1 MIQNFRGKNVF
12 ITGTR
17 RGIGRELVRA
27 FAMRGASIYAHARKA
42 SQEFEAH
49 NAELAQNYGVTIRP
63 VYFDMTDENAMKA
76 AVQEIMKEMSP
87 HILINNA
94 GLQHGGFF
102 MLTPLKKVR
111 ELFEVNLFSQMR
123 LTQLFVKPMLLRQAG
138 AIVNVA
144 SISGLDMKPGNSAY
158 GVSKAAL
165 IAWTKVLATELG
177 SSGIRVNAVAPG
189 LTDTDGGNLME
200 AKARAAMLEAS
211 ALKRMGTVDEIAQVV
226 CFLAADEASFVNG
239 QIIRVDGGTA

>member
-42 SQEFEAH
+42 SEEFEAH

-76 AVQEIMKEMSP
+76 AVQEIIKEMSP

>member
-27 FAMRGASIYAHARKA
+27 FAMPGASIYAHARKA
-42 SQEFEAH
+42 SEEFEAH

>member
-42 SQEFEAH
+42 SEEFEAH

-63 VYFDMTDENAMKA
+63 VYFDMTEENAMKA

>member
-42 SQEFEAH
+42 SEEFEAH

-123 LTQLFVKPMLLRQAG
+123 FTQLFVKPMLLRQAG

>member
-42 SQEFEAH
+42 SEEFEAH

-102 MLTPLKKVR
+102 MLTPLNKVR

>member
-42 SQEFEAH
+42 SEEFEAH

>member
-42 SQEFEAH
+42 SEEFEAH

-165 IAWTKVLATELG
+165 IAWPKVLATELG

>member
-42 SQEFEAH
+42 SEEFEAH
-49 NAELAQNYGVTIRP
+49 NAELAQDYGVTIRP

>member
-1 MIQNFRGKNVF
+1 MIQNFHGKNVF

-42 SQEFEAH
+42 SEEFEAH

>member
-42 SQEFEAH
+42 SEEFEAH

-200 AKARAAMLEAS
+200 AKVRAAMLEAS

>member
-1 MIQNFRGKNVF
+1 MILNFRGKNVF

-17 RGIGRELVRA
+17 PGIGRELVRA

-42 SQEFEAH
+42 SEEFEAH

-76 AVQEIMKEMSP
+76 AVQEIMKEISP

-226 CFLAADEASFVNG
+226 CFLAADEASVVNG

>member
-42 SQEFEAH
+42 SEEFEAH

-94 GLQHGGFF
+94 GLQ
-102 MLTPLKKVR
+102 KVR

>member
-42 SQEFEAH
+42 SEEFEAH
-49 NAELAQNYGVTIRP
+49 NAELSQNYGVTIRP

>member
-42 SQEFEAH
+42 SEEFEAH

-123 LTQLFVKPMLLRQAG
+123 LTLLFVKTMLLRQAG

>member
-1 MIQNFRGKNVF
+1 MIQTFRGKNVF

-42 SQEFEAH
+42 SEEFEAH

>member
-27 FAMRGASIYAHARKA
+27 FPMRGASIYAHARKA
-42 SQEFEAH
+42 SEEFEAH

>member
-42 SQEFEAH
+42 SEEFEAH

-165 IAWTKVLATELG
+165 ITWTKVLATELG

>member
-12 ITGTR
+12 ITGIR
-17 RGIGRELVRA
+17 RELVRA

-42 SQEFEAH
+42 SEEFEAH

>member
-42 SQEFEAH
+42 SEEFEAH

-123 LTQLFVKPMLLRQAG
+123 LTQLFVNPMLLRQAG

>member
-42 SQEFEAH
+42 SEEFEAH
-49 NAELAQNYGVTIRP
+49 NAELARTYGVTIRP

-76 AVQEIMKEMSP
+76 AVQEIVKEMSP

-123 LTQLFVKPMLLRQAG
+123 LTQLFVKPMLLAQAG

>member
-17 RGIGRELVRA
+17 REIGRELVRA

-42 SQEFEAH
+42 SEEFEAH

>member
-42 SQEFEAH
+42 SEEFEAH

-226 CFLAADEASFVNG
+226 CFLAADEASYVNG

>member
-42 SQEFEAH
+42 SEEFEAH

-200 AKARAAMLEAS
+200 AKAERLCWKP
-211 ALKRMGTVDEIAQVV
+211 LP
-226 CFLAADEASFVNG
+226 
-239 QIIRVDGGTA
+239 

>member
-17 RGIGRELVRA
+17 RGIGRELERA

-42 SQEFEAH
+42 SEEFEAH

>member
-42 SQEFEAH
+42 SEEFEAH

-63 VYFDMTDENAMKA
+63 VYFDMTDENALKA

-94 GLQHGGFF
+94 GLQHGGYF

-123 LTQLFVKPMLLRQAG
+123 LTQLLVKPMLLRQAG

-211 ALKRMGTVDEIAQVV
+211 VLKRRGTVEEIAQVV

>member
-1 MIQNFRGKNVF
+1 
-12 ITGTR
+12 
-17 RGIGRELVRA
+17 
-27 FAMRGASIYAHARKA
+27 
-42 SQEFEAH
+42 
-49 NAELAQNYGVTIRP
+49 
-63 VYFDMTDENAMKA
+63 
-76 AVQEIMKEMSP
+76 
-87 HILINNA
+87 
-94 GLQHGGFF
+94 

>member
-1 MIQNFRGKNVF
+1 MFLSPGH
-12 ITGTR
+12 G
-17 RGIGRELVRA
+17 GGSGRELVRA

-42 SQEFEAH
+42 SEEFEAH